1 MTGPAFTCIG
11 GGHGLSATLR
21 AARDV
26 AATITAV
33 VSAADDGGS
42 SGRLRR
48 DLGIVPPGDLRRCL
62 SALAD
67 PDLPLAL
74 ALEHRFGSGDL
85 AGHALGNLLLAG
97 LIDHGLP
104 VEEALVELGRM
115 VGARGTVLP
124 ASTEPVTLTG
134 LSPGERPVEGQVS
147 VQSAGCVRRV
157 GIRPADPPTPAAV
170 GRALAEADLI
180 ALGPGSLLTSV
191 LAAAVVPG
199 VASALRATSAVR
211 VLVLN
216 LGPQVG
222 ETDGLGPDD
231 HVRLVREHD
240 VAFDVVLADPRFAPS
255 DVGPA
260 ELVVRPVGAGHGP
273 VHDPALLGPALVD
286 LVTGRPGA

>member
-1 MTGPAFTCIG
+1 MTGPAITCVG

-21 AARDV
+21 AARAVTDTV
-26 AATITAV
+26 TAV

-48 DLGIVPPGDLRRCL
+48 DLGVVPPGDLRRCL

-85 AGHALGNLLLAG
+85 DGHALGNLLLAG

-104 VEEALVELGRM
+104 VEDALVEVGRM
-115 VGARGTVLP
+115 VGARGSVLP

-134 LSPGERPVEGQVS
+134 RAPDARPVEGQVS

-157 GIRPADPPTPAAV
+157 GIRPAEPSTPPAV
-170 GRALAEADLI
+170 GRALAGADLI

-191 LAAAVVPG
+191 LAAAIVPG
-199 VASALRATSAVR
+199 VASALASTSALR

-216 LGPQVG
+216 LGAQIG

-240 VAFDVVLADPRFAPS
+240 VAFDVVLADPRFVPEDIGRA
-255 DVGPA
+255 D
-260 ELVVRPVGAGHGP
+260 LVVREVGADHGP
-273 VHDPALLGPALVD
+273 VHDPARLAPVLAELAGP
-286 LVTGRPGA
+286 GQP

>member
-1 MTGPAFTCIG
+1 MSGRAIACIG

-21 AARDV
+21 AARTVTDTV
-26 AATITAV
+26 TAV

-67 PDLPLAL
+67 PDLPLAG
-74 ALEHRFGSGDL
+74 ALEHRFGTGDL
-85 AGHALGNLLLAG
+85 EGHALGNLLLAG

-104 VEEALVELGRM
+104 LEDALAELGRM
-115 VGARGTVLP
+115 VGALGTVLP

-134 LSPGERPVEGQVS
+134 RAPDARPVEGQVR
-147 VQSAGCVRRV
+147 VQSSGCVRRV
-157 GIRPADPPTPAAV
+157 GIRPSEPSTPPAV
-170 GRALAEADLI
+170 GRALADADLI

-191 LAAAVVPG
+191 LAAAIVPG
-199 VASALRATSAVR
+199 VASALASTSALR

-216 LGPQVG
+216 LGAQIG

-240 VAFDVVLADPRFAPS
+240 VAFDVVLADPRFAP
-255 DVGPA
+255 DEVGRA
-260 ELVVRPVGAGHGP
+260 ELVVRRVGADHVP
-273 VHDPALLGPALVD
+273 VHDPDLLAPVLTELAAR
-286 LVTGRPGA
+286 GRRA